1 MYTRKINYLVV
12 HCTATSQD
20 TSIMQ
25 IIYYWRN
32 VLKWKNNG
40 YHYVIDKLGKIHNI
54 TPIDLVANGVKNFN
68 KNSIHISFI
77 GGIDKNGK
85 PIDNRNFEQKQSLR
99 YLLHNLQ
106 IQFPDAKILG
116 HRDFPNV
123 NKECP
128 CFDAKMEY
136 KNILD
141 VFR

>member
-1 MYTRKINYLVV
+1 MRHINYLVV

-25 IIYYWRN
+25 IINYWRN

-40 YHYVIDKLGKIHNI
+40 YHFVIDKLGKIHNI

-106 IQFPDAKILG
+106 MQFPGAKILG

-123 NKECP
+123 HKECP
-128 CFDAKMEY
+128 CFDAKMEF

-141 VFR
+141 VFG

>member
-1 MYTRKINYLVV
+1 MRNINYLVV

-20 TSIMQ
+20 TSVMQ
-25 IIYYWRN
+25 IINYWRN
-32 VLKWKNNG
+32 VLKWENNG

-99 YLLHNLQ
+99 YLLHSLQ
-106 IQFPDAKILG
+106 MQFPDAKILG

-123 NKECP
+123 HKECP
-128 CFDAKMEY
+128 YFDAKKEY
-136 KNILD
+136 QNILD
-141 VFR
+141 VFG